1 MHPPSGGGAFT
12 THIKKYGAEKFHPTY
27 EAVAFSRVESPALH
41 NLIKQKKLLTIDNVW

>member
-1 MHPPSGGGAFT
+1 MGGTFT
-12 THIKKYGAEKFHPTY
+12 TYIKKYGAEKFHPTY